1 MEVRRIWN
9 EVAFDTAQR
18 CLQAGAV
25 RDDVT
30 RKALERAAARYF
42 WAACGMERGASRG
55 FEPAPLRASGK
66 TPR

>member
-1 MEVRRIWN
+1 MERIWN

-18 CLQAGAV
+18 CLQAGAG

-42 WAACGMERGASRG
+42 FKACGMDRGASRG
-55 FEPAPLRASGK
+55 IEPAPLRVGGK
-66 TPR
+66 SPR